1 MSTDPS
7 RRLAADSRGTE
18 RTWLDLVDDV
28 LDTAIDREEDLE
40 CTFEDVTVDVP
51 LRLNDDDDFARWHL
65 DGTVRVSVDGM
76 RGPLAD
82 WLRWWSGQ
90 LS

>member
-1 MSTDPS
+1 MPNDSSGHLD
-7 RRLAADSRGTE
+7 ADTME
-18 RTWLDLVDDV
+18 EQTWLSVVDDV

-51 LRLNDDDDFARWHL
+51 LRMDSDSEFARWHL
-65 DGTVRVSVDGM
+65 DGTVRVHVDGM
-76 RGPLAD
+76 RGPLAE
-82 WLRWWSGQ
+82 WLRWWSQQ

>member
-1 MSTDPS
+1 MSNDPPDRS
-7 RRLAADSRGTE
+7 VAEGQ
-18 RTWLDLVDDV
+18 TWLDVVDDV

-40 CTFEDVTVDVP
+40 CTFEEVTVDVP
-51 LRLNDDDDFARWHL
+51 LRMDSEAEFARWHL
-65 DGTVRVSVDGM
+65 DGTVRVHVEGM

-82 WLRWWSGQ
+82 WLHWWSRQ

>member
-1 MSTDPS
+1 MSKEPS
-7 RRLAADSRGTE
+7 DRSVAEGQ
-18 RTWLDLVDDV
+18 TWLDVVDDV

-40 CTFEDVTVDVP
+40 CTFEEVTVDVP
-51 LRLNDDDDFARWHL
+51 LRMDSEAEFARWHL
-65 DGTVRVSVDGM
+65 DGTVRVHVEGM

-82 WLRWWSGQ
+82 WLHWWSRQ

>member
-1 MSTDPS
+1 MSN
-7 RRLAADSRGTE
+7 DSSGRSPGGTTE
-18 RTWLDLVDDV
+18 EQTWLDVVDDM

-51 LRLNDDDDFARWHL
+51 LRMDSESEFARWQL
-65 DGTVRVSVDGM
+65 DGTVRVHVDGM
-76 RGPLAD
+76 RGPLSE
-82 WLRWWSGQ
+82 WLRWWSRQ

>member
-1 MSTDPS
+1 MSKEPS
-7 RRLAADSRGTE
+7 DRSVAEGQ
-18 RTWLDLVDDV
+18 TWLDVVDDV

-40 CTFEDVTVDVP
+40 CTFEEVTVDVP
-51 LRLNDDDDFARWHL
+51 LRMDSGAEFARWHL
-65 DGTVRVSVDGM
+65 DGTVRVHVEGI

-82 WLRWWSGQ
+82 WLHWWSRQ

>member
-1 MSTDPS
+1 MSN
-7 RRLAADSRGTE
+7 DSSGDLPAE
-18 RTWLDLVDDV
+18 PAEEQTWLHLVDDV

-51 LRLNDDDDFARWHL
+51 LRMESDAEFARWHL
-65 DGTVRVSVDGM
+65 DGTMRVHVDGM

-82 WLRWWSGQ
+82 WLRWWSRQ

>member
-7 RRLAADSRGTE
+7 GRVTDGE
-18 RTWLDLVDDV
+18 QTWLDLVDEV
-28 LDTAIDREEDLE
+28 LDTAIDRDEELE
-40 CTFEDVTVDVP
+40 CTFEEVTVDVP
-51 LRLNDDDDFARWHL
+51 LRMDTGDEFARWHL
-65 DGTVRVSVDGM
+65 DGTVSVHVEGT

-82 WLRWWSGQ
+82 WLRWWSRQ

>member
-1 MSTDPS
+1 MSNELP
-7 RRLAADSRGTE
+7 E
-18 RTWLDLVDDV
+18 RATAGGGQTWLDVVDDV

-51 LRLNDDDDFARWHL
+51 LRMESESDFARWQL
-65 DGTVRVSVDGM
+65 DGTVRVHIEGM
-76 RGPLAD
+76 SGPLAD
-82 WLRWWSGQ
+82 WLRWWSRQ

>member
-1 MSTDPS
+1 MSNDPS
-7 RRLAADSRGTE
+7 GRLDADEGQ
-18 RTWLDLVDDV
+18 TWLDVVDDV

-51 LRLNDDDDFARWHL
+51 LRMDSNPEFARWHL
-65 DGTVRVSVDGM
+65 DGTVRIHVEGM
-76 RGPLAD
+76 RGPLSD

>member
-1 MSTDPS
+1 MPNEPPERT
-7 RRLAADSRGTE
+7 AADDGQ
-18 RTWLDLVDDV
+18 TWLDVVDDV

-51 LRLNDDDDFARWHL
+51 LRMGSESEFARWHL
-65 DGTVRVSVDGM
+65 DGTVRVHVEGM
-76 RGPLAD
+76 RGPLAE
-82 WLRWWSGQ
+82 WLRWWSQQ

>member
-1 MSTDPS
+1 MSN
-7 RRLAADSRGTE
+7 DSSGTPVDGIE
-18 RTWLDLVDDV
+18 EQTWLSLVEDV

-51 LRLNDDDDFARWHL
+51 LQMDSESEFARWQL
-65 DGTVRVSVDGM
+65 DGTVRVRVDGT
-76 RGPLAD
+76 RGPLAE
-82 WLRWWSGQ
+82 WLRWWSKQ